1 MINSNSQISFQ
12 AKFINTAQVLKRTDK
27 KDFIPLK
34 AAFVEIEPSNE
45 KDIIAL
51 AKLDKYWIDSFASN
65 MFVTANAIK
74 HGVFN
79 VGDYKIYALTKQ
91 LNNFENLDADK
102 ILGLTEITPSTP
114 KDIFINYL
122 QVNPENVY
130 AIQPQFK
137 KIGTRILDSL
147 KEMADKIVLNP
158 NSKGTGIFY
167 QKNDFTPV
175 SENSD
180 VLQWV
185 KRPL

>member
-1 MINSNSQISFQ
+1 MITNNSQISFQ

-34 AAFVEIEPSNE
+34 AAFAEIEPSN
-45 KDIIAL
+45 KNDIIAL
-51 AKLDKYWIDSFASN
+51 AKLDKYWADSFACNIFSRAKKLKSGAGN
-65 MFVTANAIK
+65 S
-74 HGVFN
+74 
-79 VGDYKIYALTKQ
+79 KIYALTRQ
-91 LNNFENLDADK
+91 INCFETLDENK
-102 ILGLTEITPSTP
+102 ILGLAEITPLTQ

-137 KIGTRILDSL
+137 KVGTRILDSL
-147 KEMADKIVLNP
+147 KEMADKIILKP
-158 NSKGTGIFY
+158 NSKGTDIFY